1 MEDKNAVAS
10 LHSRKLKKRKLWQK
24 AIKWPLY
31 SVAVMPVLLAA
42 GWKQGIGESIRV
54 DQLIGFLIA
63 SVLLLIWENLT
74 NDLFDAQTGIDKFKF
89 HSVIVLTRNKNLI
102 RNLAYLTLTF
112 GLSIILILA
121 LRSNSVVFLLVLAS
135 CFLGY
140 LYQGPPFRLGYQG
153 LGEPLCWL
161 AFGPL
166 ATAAALLVLSPNDI
180 NSTLIPWETALTLSS
195 GPALATTLV
204 LFCSNFHQVAE
215 DAAHNKQTL
224 LVLLGTK
231 RAAILIPWFIAT
243 VLALEW
249 VPIFFGYIPITA
261 LLGGIGIP
269 SAVSLIS
276 LLKKH
281 HNQPQLISE
290 SKFLALRFQALNGVG
305 LSVGLAITPLLG
317 IEFGNQL

>member
-269 SAVSLIS
+269 SAVALIS

-305 LSVGLAITPLLG
+305 LSLGLAITPLLG